1 MSEYTITFRREDGGE
16 RAVTVRA
23 ADRAEAIGR
32 ASAQADRDGATRPGR
47 VRILVERR

>member
-1 MSEYTITFRREDGGE
+1 MGEYTITFRREDGSE

-32 ASAQADRDGATRPGR
+32 ASAQADRDGAARPGR
-47 VRILVERR
+47 VRIRVERR